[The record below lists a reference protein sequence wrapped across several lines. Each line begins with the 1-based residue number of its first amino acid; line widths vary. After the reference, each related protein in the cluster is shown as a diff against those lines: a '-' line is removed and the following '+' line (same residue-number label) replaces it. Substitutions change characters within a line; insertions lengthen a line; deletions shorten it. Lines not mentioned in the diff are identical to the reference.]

1 MTPTAPAPSVP
12 STDGEPPE
20 KIAVPVLPSAAP
32 QHPGDRLVYSGVR
45 DEPAGRRSHRPRPSG
60 GGRRGLGVH
69 P

>member
-12 STDGEPPE
+12 STDGGPPE

-32 QHPGDRLVYSGVR
+32 QQPGDRLVYSGVR
-45 DEPAGRRSHRPRPSG
+45 DEPAGRRTHRPLPSG
-60 GGRRGLGVH
+60 GSPGGFGVR